1 MFCGPFGIDQK
12 AFRLH
17 IKVVDKIGRTPLLY
31 AARYGSLE
39 LVELMIAKGARVDV
53 MDGFNETMLHLA
65 AVNEYP
71 EIVKYLL
78 EHTDININ
86 AQNT

>member
-1 MFCGPFGIDQK
+1 
-12 AFRLH
+12 
-17 IKVVDKIGRTPLLY
+17 VDKIGRTPLLY

-39 LVELMIAKGARVDV
+39 LCEILIQKGARVDV

-65 AVNEYP
+65 TVNEYP
-71 EIVKYLL
+71 HIVKYLL
-78 EHTDININ
+78 EKPDININ